1 MTLAEYTDEIMF
13 SLGGIGDNS
22 VEIEIG
28 ESGIVRCINRAFR
41 EVKQYVTTPAYMTLP
56 FGARENGIGCTIN
69 LKDKNVYSVINV
81 MRPDSYNSLSMNTLD
96 VFGLNLTYSAI
107 TNMDAY
113 ANRMLRLQQ
122 LNTISTDLDF
132 IWDAHT
138 KELSVTMNPPFTN
151 AITIQY
157 IPDYKD
163 VEEITEVFWMDII
176 LRLATA
182 YAKQAIGRIRSKYTL
197 NSSAYSLDG
206 ETLLQEANTEIQEI
220 RTFLT
225 TNDDLVFPID

>member
-69 LKDKNVYSVINV
+69 LKDKDVYSVINV

-163 VEEITEVFWMDII
+163 VEEITEVFWMDKI

-206 ETLLQEANTEIQEI
+206 EAMLQEANTEIQEI
-220 RTFLT
+220 RTFLE

>member
-1 MTLAEYTDEIMF
+1 MTLAEYCEEISF
-13 SLGGIGDNS
+13 QLGGS
-22 VEIEIG
+22 VVDIEIKDDLA
-28 ESGIVRCINRAFR
+28 RCVNRAFR
-41 EVKQYVTTPAYMTLP
+41 EIKQYVTTPAYMTIP
-56 FGARENGIGCTIN
+56 FGAQQSGIGGTVD

-122 LNTISTDLDF
+122 INTISSDLDF

-138 KELSVTMNPPFTN
+138 KQLSVTMNPPYVN
-151 AITIQY
+151 MITIQY

-163 VEEITEVFWMDII
+163 VEEITEVYWEDVI

-182 YAKQAIGRIRSKYTL
+182 YAKQVLGRIRSKYTL
-197 NSSAYSLDG
+197 SSSQYTLDG
-206 ETLLQEANTEIQEI
+206 ETMLSEANAEIQEI
-220 RTFLT
+220 RTFLKD
-225 TNDDLVFPID
+225 NVDLAFPID

>member
-81 MRPDSYNSLSMNTLD
+81 MRPDSYNSLSMNTFD

>member
-28 ESGIVRCINRAFR
+28 ESGIIRCINRAFR
-41 EVKQYVTTPAYMTLP
+41 EIKQYVTTPAYMTLP
-56 FGARENGIGCTIN
+56 FGARANGIGCTIN
-69 LKDKNVYSVINV
+69 LKDKNVYSVVNV

-107 TNMDAY
+107 TNMEAY
-113 ANRMLRLQQ
+113 ADRMLRLQQ

-163 VEEITEVFWMDII
+163 VEEITEVFWMDKI

-206 ETLLQEANTEIQEI
+206 EAMLQEANTEIQEI
-220 RTFLT
+220 RTFLE

>member
-69 LKDKNVYSVINV
+69 LKDKDVYSVINV

-225 TNDDLVFPID
+225 TNDALVFPID

>member
-1 MTLAEYTDEIMF
+1 MTLAEYVDEINF
-13 SLGGIGDNS
+13 SLGGS
-22 VEIEIG
+22 VVDIEIEKDIP
-28 ESGIVRCINRAFR
+28 RCVNRAFR
-41 EVKQYVTTPAYMTLP
+41 EVKPYVTTPSYMTLP
-56 FGARENGIGCTIN
+56 FGARANGVGGTID
-69 LKDKNVYSVINV
+69 LKDKNVYSVVNV

-96 VFGLNLTYSAI
+96 VFGLNLTYSAV

-113 ANRMLRLQQ
+113 ADRMLRLQQ
-122 LNTISTDLDF
+122 MNTISTDLDF

-138 KELSVTMNPPFTN
+138 KQLSVTMNPPFTN

-163 VEEITEVFWMDII
+163 VEEITEIFWIDII

-182 YAKQAIGRIRSKYTL
+182 YAKQVLGRIRSKYTL

-206 ETLLQEANTEIQEI
+206 EQMLSEANTEIQEI
-220 RTFLT
+220 RTYLT
-225 TNDDLVFPID
+225 SNQDLVFPID

>member
-41 EVKQYVTTPAYMTLP
+41 EIKQYVTTPAYMTLP
-56 FGARENGIGCTIN
+56 FGARANGIGCTIN
-69 LKDKNVYSVINV
+69 LKDKNVYSVVNV

-107 TNMDAY
+107 TNMEAY
-113 ANRMLRLQQ
+113 ADRMLRLQQ

-163 VEEITEVFWMDII
+163 VEEITEVFWMDKI

-206 ETLLQEANTEIQEI
+206 EAMLQEANTEIQEI
-220 RTFLT
+220 RTFLE
-225 TNDDLVFPID
+225 TNDDLAFPID

>member
-69 LKDKNVYSVINV
+69 LKDKDVYSVINV

-96 VFGLNLTYSAI
+96 VFGLNLTYSAL

-122 LNTISTDLDF
+122 LNTISNDLDF

>member
-182 YAKQAIGRIRSKYTL
+182 YAKQAVGRIRSKYTL

>member
-182 YAKQAIGRIRSKYTL
+182 YAKQAIGRIKFICL
-197 NSSAYSLDG
+197 
-206 ETLLQEANTEIQEI
+206 
-220 RTFLT
+220 
-225 TNDDLVFPID
+225 

>member
-69 LKDKNVYSVINV
+69 LKDKDVYSVINV

-206 ETLLQEANTEIQEI
+206 ETLLQEVNTEIQEI